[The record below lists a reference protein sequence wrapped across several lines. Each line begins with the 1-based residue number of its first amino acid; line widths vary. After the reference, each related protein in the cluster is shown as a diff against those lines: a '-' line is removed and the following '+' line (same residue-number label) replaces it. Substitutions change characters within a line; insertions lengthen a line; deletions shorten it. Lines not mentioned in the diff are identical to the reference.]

1 MIYKRCMK
9 RSAFTM
15 SEMILALLIVSLCA
29 LVLAKSMSVL
39 RYGTKASMLL
49 SDEMA
54 LWQMRRLLAQA
65 EDITWEKQVLHFLYH
80 DEEGALRI
88 KKDQIV
94 HQIGNEIMMMELDDA
109 YFYEEDGCVW
119 LSWKREKEDY
129 QGMLYCPA

>member
-65 EDITWEKQVLHFLYH
+65 EDITWEKQVLQFLYH

-88 KKDQIV
+88 KKIRSF
-94 HQIGNEIMMMELDDA
+94 IRSAMK
-109 YFYEEDGCVW
+109 
-119 LSWKREKEDY
+119 S
-129 QGMLYCPA
+129 